1 MNNTL
6 SGCSRELINKGKVQL
21 GNHKRGCGHL
31 QEQSLMRAFLSDFK
45 KSLFSPALS
54 VLLKEMP
61 CLVPIGL
68 IIVRA
73 WCISGH
79 EVWPFVSDMSLKC
92 IDREGLERCRTGTR
106 QRDAHL
112 TESQIRG
119 EKKDRD
125 QFKVSF
131 FPRCLSYRAGFS
143 LIILVAGKKDNMIT
157 EEYFERGSTSE

>member
-1 MNNTL
+1 MCSFIKVLINMNKTL
-6 SGCSRELINKGKVQL
+6 SGCLWELINKGKLQL

-31 QEQSLMRAFLSDFK
+31 REQSLVRAFLSDFK

-68 IIVRA
+68 IILRGRCVSR
-73 WCISGH
+73 H
-79 EVWPFVSDMSLKC
+79 EVQPFVSDMSLKC
-92 IDREGLERCRTGTR
+92 IDREGLERHRTGTR

-125 QFKVSF
+125 HSRCPF
-131 FPRCLSYRAGFS
+131 FWGVCLIEHGFH
-143 LIILVAGKKDNMIT
+143 
-157 EEYFERGSTSE
+157 